1 MMNNSNS
8 SVKAVCRLLAENDN
22 FAVYTHEN
30 PDADTVGSCFALV
43 RALRLSG
50 KKAYPVCCDRIPVS
64 LTFLTGGERDFPRKI
79 FRRIFSDIPH
89 KRGCRFTEPAREIYG
104 ARKGNAPRA

>member
-89 KRGCRFTEPAREIYG
+89 KR
-104 ARKGNAPRA
+104 

>member
-43 RALRLSG
+43 HALRLG
-50 KKAYPVCCDRIPVS
+50 KKAYPVCCDRIP
-64 LTFLTGGERDFPRKI
+64 
-79 FRRIFSDIPH
+79 FRSHF
-89 KRGCRFTEPAREIYG
+89 
-104 ARKGNAPRA
+104 